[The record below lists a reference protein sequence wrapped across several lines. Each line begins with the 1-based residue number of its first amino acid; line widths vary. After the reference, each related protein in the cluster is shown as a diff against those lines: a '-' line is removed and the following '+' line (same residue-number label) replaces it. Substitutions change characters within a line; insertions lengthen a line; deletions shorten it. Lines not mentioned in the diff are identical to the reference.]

1 MDIEKLQQ
9 QISREKW
16 RNYEA
21 AQAGRAGT
29 PASRE
34 VATFI
39 AAYER
44 THGKASESK
53 GVETPATDGPLT
65 RQAKKLAIAIAKAK
79 AGQVA
84 EASASSGR
92 AVHKLPAYRVGGRI

>member
-1 MDIEKLQQ
+1 MDNTEKLQQ

-21 AQAGRAGT
+21 AQATRAGS
-29 PASRE
+29 PASKE
-34 VATFI
+34 VADTI

-44 THGKASESK
+44 KHPQAQH
-53 GVETPATDGPLT
+53 VPTPATDGPLT

-79 AGQVA
+79 AGHVA
-84 EASASSGR
+84 EASGR
-92 AVHKLPAYRVGGRI
+92 VFGNHKLPTYVVGGRS

>member
-1 MDIEKLQQ
+1 MNTAELQQ

-21 AQAGRAGT
+21 AEAGRAGT

-34 VATFI
+34 VADTI

-44 THGKASESK
+44 KHPQAQH
-53 GVETPATDGPLT
+53 VPTPATDGPLT
-65 RQAKKLAIAIAKAK
+65 RQAKKLAIAIAKAR
-79 AGQVA
+79 AGDIA
-84 EASASSGR
+84 EANGGAGR
-92 AVHKLPAYRVGGRI
+92 VFGNHKLPTYVVGGRS